1 MVSTQRAIHPES
13 EEGPDHHPGE
23 ATERALGRWAH
34 RLACTLGPRVLEELA
49 SFSRDATPGAMI
61 TVRATRDGFTSQTTS
76 SIVCG
81 GPVPPTV
88 RAITDL
94 VGNDVFDVTA
104 LE

>member
-1 MVSTQRAIHPES
+1 MVSTQRAIKPEPGI
-13 EEGPDHHPGE
+13 GPDQYPDE

-34 RLACTLGPRVLEELA
+34 RLACALGPRVLEELA
-49 SFSRDATPGAMI
+49 GFSRGATPGAMI
-61 TVRATRDGFTSQTTS
+61 TIRSTRDGFTSQTTS
-76 SIVCG
+76 SIVGG

-94 VGNDVFDVTA
+94 VGDDVFDVTG